1 MKFFL
6 MATTACLLSV
16 LALGCS
22 SFFQERVLRLDQQI
36 AQAVDEKERER
47 LQEERKLALE
57 AAAMEQAN
65 KQAMLLAAIGA
76 VSGVVKM
83 AAKAAV

>member
-1 MKFFL
+1 MKSIL
-6 MATTACLLSV
+6 LAATTCLLLL
-16 LALGCS
+16 LATGCS
-22 SFFQERVLRLDQQI
+22 SFFQERVQRLDLQI
-36 AQAVDEKERER
+36 ALAVDEKERER

-76 VSGVVKM
+76 VSGAVKL
-83 AAKAAV
+83 AAKAAI